1 MNFFGLGPGEL
12 MVIAVLALVVVG
24 PKQLPSL
31 LKQMGGWFGKA
42 QQMQRDL
49 RRGVDDIVR
58 ESELDGLTKTI
69 SQARNFTPAGAA
81 ERFINGEFDN
91 AESNDWLKSNAN
103 GGADSGL
110 TQNSIQPRKT
120 VDPSINEDQSDHPDR
135 SDQSGA
141 LVDSVKP
148 NADAKRVDDTNTP
161 SATSER

>member
-58 ESELDGLTKTI
+58 ESELDGVTKTI

-81 ERFINGEFDN
+81 ERFINGELEN
-91 AESNDWLKSNAN
+91 AGANDWLGSTD
-103 GGADSGL
+103 GGVKDGGSVE
-110 TQNSIQPRKT
+110 NSIQPAKAK
-120 VDPSINEDQSDHPDR
+120 SIPLVNEPVSAPVMADVST
-135 SDQSGA
+135 
-141 LVDSVKP
+141 
-148 NADAKRVDDTNTP
+148 ADAGATEDA
-161 SATSER
+161 SANSASSDR

>member
-1 MNFFGLGPGEL
+1 

-58 ESELDGLTKTI
+58 ESELDGVTKTI

-81 ERFINGEFDN
+81 ERFINGELEN
-91 AESNDWLKSNAN
+91 AGAKDWVGSS
-103 GGADSGL
+103 ADAAIDDGSAK
-110 TQNSIQPRKT
+110 NSIQP
-120 VDPSINEDQSDHPDR
+120 PQSK
-135 SDQSGA
+135 
-141 LVDSVKP
+141 SV
-148 NADAKRVDDTNTP
+148 P
-161 SATSER
+161 SANDPVDAPETADVSTADTRSTDDSSANSASSDR

>member
-1 MNFFGLGPGEL
+1 

-58 ESELDGLTKTI
+58 ESELDGVTKTI

-81 ERFINGEFDN
+81 ERFINGELEN
-91 AESNDWLKSNAN
+91 AGANDWLGSTDDGVKD
-103 GGADSGL
+103 GGSAE
-110 TQNSIQPRKT
+110 NSIQPAKAKST
-120 VDPSINEDQSDHPDR
+120 PLVNEPVSTPVTADVST
-135 SDQSGA
+135 
-141 LVDSVKP
+141 
-148 NADAKRVDDTNTP
+148 ADAGATDDASTY
-161 SATSER
+161 SASSDR

>member
-58 ESELDGLTKTI
+58 ESELDGVTKTI

-81 ERFINGEFDN
+81 ERFINGELEN
-91 AESNDWLKSNAN
+91 AGSKDWMGATADVVND
-103 GGADSGL
+103 DSSAG
-110 TQNSIQPRKT
+110 NSIQPDKAKSAPP
-120 VDPSINEDQSDHPDR
+120 VNEPARSSVTADVSTADTGTTDDASANSASSDR
-135 SDQSGA
+135 
-141 LVDSVKP
+141 
-148 NADAKRVDDTNTP
+148 
-161 SATSER
+161 

>member
-12 MVIAVLALVVVG
+12 MVIAVLTLVVVG

-58 ESELDGLTKTI
+58 ESELDGVTKTI

-81 ERFINGEFDN
+81 ERFINGELEN
-91 AESNDWLKSNAN
+91 AGANDWLGSTD
-103 GGADSGL
+103 GGVKDGGSVE
-110 TQNSIQPRKT
+110 NSIQPAKAK
-120 VDPSINEDQSDHPDR
+120 SIPLVNEPVSAPVTADVST
-135 SDQSGA
+135 
-141 LVDSVKP
+141 
-148 NADAKRVDDTNTP
+148 ADAGATEDA
-161 SATSER
+161 SANSASSDR

>member
-58 ESELDGLTKTI
+58 ESELDGVTKTI

-81 ERFINGEFDN
+81 ERFINGEFEN
-91 AESNDWLKSNAN
+91 AESKDWFKSNAN
-103 GGADSGL
+103 DVEDDGFSE
-110 TQNSIQPRKT
+110 NSIQPPKAAPTAPNNDQASAPVEKT
-120 VDPSINEDQSDHPDR
+120 
-135 SDQSGA
+135 
-141 LVDSVKP
+141 KP
-148 NADAKRVDDTNTP
+148 NADDNRIDDANAQST
-161 SATSER
+161 ASER

>member
-1 MNFFGLGPGEL
+1 

-58 ESELDGLTKTI
+58 ESELDGVTKTI

-81 ERFINGEFDN
+81 ERFINGELEN
-91 AESNDWLKSNAN
+91 AGANDWLGSTDDGVKD
-103 GGADSGL
+103 GGSAE
-110 TQNSIQPRKT
+110 NSIQPAKAKSNPL
-120 VDPSINEDQSDHPDR
+120 VNEPVSAP
-135 SDQSGA
+135 
-141 LVDSVKP
+141 VT
-148 NADAKRVDDTNTP
+148 ADASTADAGATDDA
-161 SATSER
+161 SANSASSDR

>member
-58 ESELDGLTKTI
+58 ESELDGVTKTI

-81 ERFINGEFDN
+81 ERFINGELEN
-91 AESNDWLKSNAN
+91 AGSKDWMGATADVVNDDRSA
-103 GGADSGL
+103 G
-110 TQNSIQPRKT
+110 NSIQADKAKSAPP
-120 VDPSINEDQSDHPDR
+120 VNEPASSSLTADVSTADTGTTDDASANSASSDR
-135 SDQSGA
+135 
-141 LVDSVKP
+141 
-148 NADAKRVDDTNTP
+148 
-161 SATSER
+161 